1 MRPALHAF
9 APWRPN
15 SLSSTTAPANRSNPS
30 DIYIDKGQQKTIPNC
45 CRHFQRLPEFV
56 SNVHLEGETSIE
68 SLPLDILIKESEAFC
83 LFKIKESEALYLFSL
98 CKYFENTFIH

>member
-68 SLPLDILIKESEAFC
+68 SLPLDILEA
-83 LFKIKESEALYLFSL
+83 S
-98 CKYFENTFIH
+98 